1 MLTQPCAGE
10 MYTRFRPGEVISNVL
25 VSLYANSYGNLTGC
39 SLWSA
44 KSEMPTLASIDNRI
58 GVVEARVAESAN
70 PLVARLFFSAGFA
83 FAPISKVDK

>member
-10 MYTRFRPGEVISNVL
+10 AYTRFRPGEVISNVL

-58 GVVEARVAESAN
+58 GVVEARVAESAT
-70 PLVARLFFSAGFA
+70 PRILWSLGCSSRLILLSR
-83 FAPISKVDK
+83 PSLQ

>member
-10 MYTRFRPGEVISNVL
+10 MYTLFRPGEVISNVL

-44 KSEMPTLASIDNRI
+44 KSEMPTLASIDNRC
-58 GVVEARVAESAN
+58 GRGKSGGERESSGRSVVLLGWFCFRAHLYSR
-70 PLVARLFFSAGFA
+70 
-83 FAPISKVDK
+83 